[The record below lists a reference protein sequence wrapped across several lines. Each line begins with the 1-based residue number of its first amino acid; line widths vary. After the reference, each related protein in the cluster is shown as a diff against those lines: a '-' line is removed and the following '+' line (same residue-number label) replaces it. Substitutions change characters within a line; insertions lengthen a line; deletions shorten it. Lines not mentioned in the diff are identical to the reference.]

1 MKRGLNEN
9 GAGRIGYRAWA
20 VAVLAGGLTAAQA
33 AGAPAEDARRLV
45 TDAASGALSMHVGQT
60 LCWTYVP
67 QGREGKPYF
76 HPLALPGTG
85 EALTAYRPPD
95 HAWHLGLWFSWK
107 LINGYNFWEPTSNA
121 VTRVVAQ
128 RITPE
133 PDKRVTIEV
142 TLAYLGD
149 GLELVRETR
158 TVRVTTAFNGNYAI
172 AWESAFTAQDRP
184 VEFAC
189 TPAKRGKDGN
199 WATGGYAGLMWRF
212 PDADSLTCRYVNAE
226 GKSDVQTCG
235 ESSERLDITA
245 VSVATGARARI
256 VIRDRGGHP
265 RQPTPW
271 FARHDLKAH
280 KGRGYFL
287 AGPSL
292 IFHEPLRLA
301 AGATLTVRYAVEVE
315 RMP

>member
-1 MKRGLNEN
+1 M
-9 GAGRIGYRAWA
+9 Y
-20 VAVLAGGLTAAQA
+20 
-33 AGAPAEDARRLV
+33 
-45 TDAASGALSMHVGQT
+45 VGQT

-121 VTRVVAQ
+121 VMRVVAQ

-149 GLELVRETR
+149 GRELVRETR

-212 PDADSLTCRYVNAE
+212 PDADALTCRYVNAE

-245 VSVATGARARI
+245 VSPASGARARI

>member
-1 MKRGLNEN
+1 VKRGSSEN
-9 GAGRIGYRAWA
+9 KTGRGGYRTWA
-20 VAVLAGGLTAAQA
+20 VTVLVGCFTVQVAGEPVA
-33 AGAPAEDARRLV
+33 DARRLE
-45 TDAASGALSMHVGQT
+45 TDAASGAVSMYVGQA

-85 EALTAYRPPD
+85 EALTVFRPPD

-121 VTRVVAQ
+121 VTRVVSQ
-128 RITPE
+128 RITPS
-133 PDKRVTIEV
+133 PDKQVMIEA

-149 GLELVRETR
+149 GRELVRETR
-158 TVRVTTAFNGNYAI
+158 TVRVTTAPNGDYTI
-172 AWESAFTAQDRP
+172 AWESVFKAQGGA

-199 WATGGYAGLMWRF
+199 WASGGYAGLMWRF
-212 PDADSLTCRYVNAE
+212 PDVDALTCRYANAE
-226 GKSDVQTCG
+226 GKTDVQACG
-235 ESSERLDITA
+235 ESSERMEVMVTA
-245 VSVATGARARI
+245 AKSGARARI
-256 VIRDRGGHP
+256 VIRDHGGNP
-265 RQPTPW
+265 RHPTPW

-287 AGPSL
+287 VGPSL
-292 IFHEPLRLA
+292 VFHEPLRLE
-301 AGATLTVRYAVEVE
+301 AGATLTVRYDIEVK